1 VSKKSSQKYPYWKKI
16 IFSELNRDNKNW
28 FGFYLNQASRA
39 DLVRKLGIISI
50 DNFRFHGYIKASG
63 KNDWH
68 LIAFLKS
75 RVTLECR
82 LTLNPFPL
90 SLNTR
95 VERRFIADSN
105 LLSPQKDF
113 SIPEDETLELL
124 TPTYD
129 LYELVKE
136 SLFLE
141 VPDYP
146 TSSDSKFDSSINDDN
161 GHMRENDNRD
171 NPFAALVRS
180 NS

>member
-16 IFSELNRDNKNW
+16 IFSELSRDSKNW
-28 FGFYLNQASRA
+28 FGYYLNQASRA
-39 DLVRKLGIISI
+39 DLVGKPGIISI
-50 DNFRFHGYIKASG
+50 DDFRIHGYIEASG

-68 LIAFLKS
+68 LTAFLKS
-75 RVTLECR
+75 KVTLECR
-82 LTLNPFPL
+82 LTLNPFPM

-95 VERRFIADSN
+95 IERRFVADSN
-105 LLSPQKDF
+105 LLSPQKDC

-124 TPTYD
+124 KPTYD
-129 LYELVKE
+129 LYELAKE

-146 TSSDSKFDSSINDDN
+146 TSSDSRFDSSINDGNCDT
-161 GHMRENDNRD
+161 RD
-171 NPFAALVRS
+171 SPFAVLARS